1 MNSIHANEDAAMLSK
16 DKILD
21 LLHKL
26 DNKLMRRIRL
36 DVGGGAA
43 AIIKYGIERRTV
55 DVDVIKSSIPVDTIR
70 DTIQEIA
77 DEAKIPRNPHD
88 ELWLNDNAKRVK
100 QYLAQD
106 YEDRLT
112 KIPDTFKRIELN
124 FISKVDLV
132 IMKLSVDKIRD
143 RDIADI
149 SALKL
154 TLRERNL
161 IHKII
166 DSISMHE
173 PEFARYMENKFS
185 ELQPE
190 LVNKKQSI
198 SGRKEITTLE
208 DLCAY
213 SENVY
218 KLKIRD
224 EFIPMWKADL
234 LSGETTIATLIKTVD
249 SLAEK
254 HRKGKEQDNQKES
267 GYGLEL

>member
-1 MNSIHANEDAAMLSK
+1 MNSSEVNKNAAMLSK

-26 DNKLMRRIRL
+26 DNKLTRKIRL

-43 AIIKYGIERRTV
+43 AILKYGIERRTL
-55 DVDVIKSSIPVDTIR
+55 DVDVIKSSIPVETIR
-70 DTIQEIA
+70 DTIREIA

-100 QYLAQD
+100 QYLADD

-154 TLRERNL
+154 TLQERNI

-166 DSISMHE
+166 DSISRHDS
-173 PEFARYMENKFS
+173 EFARYMETKFS

-190 LVNKKQSI
+190 LVKKKQSV
-198 SGRKEITTLE
+198 SDKSEITTLE
-208 DLCAY
+208 DLCIYA
-213 SENVY
+213 ENAY
-218 KLKIRD
+218 KLKIPK
-224 EFIPMWKADL
+224 EFILMWKADL
-234 LSGETTIATLIKTVD
+234 LSGETTIETLIKTVD
-249 SLAEK
+249 SLAGK
-254 HRKGKEQDNQKES
+254 NRKRKG
-267 GYGLEL
+267 